1 MKTKTSKEK
10 LPILNI
16 NYVKRLEQPGLIELI
31 DKGQLILANDLE
43 KLTQTIK
50 ELDYVLVKKEDYDIM
65 SDESRELAYMK
76 LEQAGV
82 LDKNRRSI

>member
-1 MKTKTSKEK
+1 MTVTN
-10 LPILNI
+10 ILLRCLRAFKMDM
-16 NYVKRLEQPGLIELI
+16 NYPKIYQ
-31 DKGQLILANDLE
+31 KNN
-43 KLTQTIK
+43 IK